1 MVYQERKEGWRMED
15 ILQSFLSFSDA
26 GSLRENAAHL
36 GPGTSFLKPKSPLL
50 LPVFCCLSA
59 DAISYFSCNLSLEM
73 AKRNNR
79 ISVIDFGLERP
90 TVRYLMG
97 NLVDLQND
105 FPAKNVHHLDFE
117 IENIKLYGFSK
128 ITLVSLAVS
137 GEQIYSKQ
145 IINRIFADQNIEE
158 SDIILINVPN
168 GPDDL
173 PAQEPFIHFQKSLFL
188 MDSRTHS
195 LLKTYSWIKKFL
207 PVCQRYLA
215 GVVFCP
221 EENAGP
227 HPDEKVGLPQ
237 QNAAKLGKVIS
248 KYLSINPS
256 INPGVNPGVN
266 PGINPGVNPGV
277 NPDIDSRVNPGIN
290 TGLNHGIDPVD
301 LVTDIPMDQE
311 AINSIKNRKPLAL
324 TGSFSV
330 SSQAISHLCE
340 NLLSNE

>member
-1 MVYQERKEGWRMED
+1 MED
-15 ILQSFLSFSDA
+15 ILQSFLSSSDA
-26 GSLRENAAHL
+26 DSLRENAAHL

-50 LPVFCCLSA
+50 FPVFCCLSV
-59 DAISYFSCNLSLEM
+59 DAASYFSCNLSLEM

-105 FPAKNVHHLDFE
+105 FPAKNVRHLDFE

-128 ITLVSLAVS
+128 ITLVSLAIS
-137 GEQIYSKQ
+137 GGQIYSKQ

-173 PAQEPFIHFQKSLFL
+173 PAQEPFTHFQKALFL
-188 MDSRTHS
+188 LDSRIHS
-195 LLKTYSWIKKFL
+195 LLRTYSWIKKFL

-215 GVVFCP
+215 GVVLCP

-227 HPDEKVGLPQ
+227 NPDEKVGLPQ

-248 KYLSINPS
+248 RYLSINPGS
-256 INPGVNPGVN
+256 DPGSD
-266 PGINPGVNPGV
+266 PGINPDID
-277 NPDIDSRVNPGIN
+277 PDIDSRVNPGIN

-311 AINSIKNRKPLAL
+311 AINSIRNRKPLAL
-324 TGSFSV
+324 TGSFSA